1 VGTQVETI
9 RRNKI
14 YEEVAKQIERLI
26 LAKMKP
32 GDKLPPERELSEMFH
47 VSRSSIRDAIRSLEL
62 LGLVEPRQGVGTVV
76 TEISAETVVNP
87 LSNVLVRQR
96 QLVSELLDVRK
107 MLEPPLAARAATHA
121 SAEEIAEM
129 QEILKRQAE
138 KMAKGELAIEED
150 SEFHYAIA
158 MASGNSIVLK
168 VLDLL
173 MDLLRGTREKALQ
186 VEGRPQKS
194 IAGHRQIMAAIKKRD
209 AAGAEAAMCR
219 HLEEIE
225 QIVLKTF

>member
-14 YEEVAKQIERLI
+14 YEEVARQIERLI

-121 SAEEIAEM
+121 SADEIAEM